1 MDYIEILKK
10 LKRETVYQII
20 FEINNH
26 LKYRQIVKRNLKV
39 VKQQSPIS

>member
-20 FEINNH
+20 FENNH